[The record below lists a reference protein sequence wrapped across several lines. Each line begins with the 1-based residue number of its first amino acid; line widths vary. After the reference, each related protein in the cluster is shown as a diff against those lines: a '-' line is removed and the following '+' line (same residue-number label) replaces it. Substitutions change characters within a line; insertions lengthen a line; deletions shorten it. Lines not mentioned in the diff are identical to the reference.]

1 MGTHQQTVHDQFDP
15 QAAAYLSSAVHAQG
29 PDLQEAQRLVAAAIP
44 QTGTALDVGCG
55 AGHLS
60 FALAPRLSRVVA
72 LDASAG
78 MLETVRTAALAR
90 GLKTIETRLADAQ
103 SLPFADATF
112 CLVATRYSAH
122 HWTHLERALA
132 EMRRVVRP
140 GGYLLVADTEAP
152 EGALA
157 DTHLQ
162 AMELLRDRS
171 HVRNHSHREWQVIL
185 ATAGFELVEHHKWP
199 VRLDFASWVA
209 RMRTPT
215 QNVAMI
221 RQMQHDA
228 PREVREALAM
238 EADGSFTIRTG
249 LWWARA
255 A

>member
-29 PDLQEAQRLVAAAIP
+29 PDLQEAQRLVGAAIP

-78 MLETVRTAALAR
+78 MLETVRTASLAR
-90 GLKTIETRLADAQ
+90 GLKTIETRLANAQ

-132 EMRRVVRP
+132 EMRRVARL

-152 EGALA
+152 EDALA

-171 HVRNHSHREWQVIL
+171 HVRNRSHREWQVIL
-185 ATAGFELVEHHKWP
+185 ATAGFELIEHHQWP

-209 RMRTPT
+209 RMRTPP

-221 RQMQHDA
+221 RQMQRDA
-228 PREVREALAM
+228 PGEVRQALAI
-238 EADGSFTIRTG
+238 EDDGSFTIRTG